1 MGAGEAGTGIGE
13 LIAMALEKGGLSHE
27 DAMRRCH
34 FLDSKGLV
42 CKSRDQLQPHKMAFA
57 HDIPYQP
64 DLISAIRAIRPTIL
78 VGVSATAGAFNEEAV
93 TTMAAIN
100 ARPII
105 MPLSNPT
112 SKAECTFEQ
121 AVLWTAGK
129 VVFASGSPFPPLQH
143 KGTTLYPAQANN
155 AYVFPALGHA
165 AVLAGA
171 KELRDDVFLAI
182 AESLST
188 LTSNAELAEGRL
200 FPDFDS
206 IQEVSAELTAR
217 VATHLV
223 GHRLCGWKFGVKE
236 IGVDRGSGLGLA
248 LHFCFC
254 ITAPNHTHIISRSN
268 GTIT

>member
-1 MGAGEAGTGIGE
+1 
-13 LIAMALEKGGLSHE
+13 
-27 DAMRRCH
+27 
-34 FLDSKGLV
+34 
-42 CKSRDQLQPHKMAFA
+42 
-57 HDIPYQP
+57 
-64 DLISAIRAIRPTIL
+64 
-78 VGVSATAGAFNEEAV
+78 VSATAGAFNEEAV

-112 SKAECTFEQ
+112 SKAECTFEE

-143 KGTTLYPAQANN
+143 NGTTLYPAQANN

-171 KELRDDVFLAI
+171 KELRDDVFLAV

-188 LTSNAELAEGRL
+188 LTSDAELAEGRL

-236 IGVDRGSGLGLA
+236 IGVHRG
-248 LHFCFC
+248 
-254 ITAPNHTHIISRSN
+254 
-268 GTIT
+268 